1 MDTVTVKVHEYNE
14 ENHSLIVSFTTDAS
28 EMSVDETER
37 FAFDIHNYNPND
49 LNETLSLIARQGAI
63 IAHQKYIKE
72 QSKKNESIV
81 AAAKAEIGK
90 VYNFPIADLVS
101 VTTYPSPEGDN
112 GNMTGITIL

>member
-37 FAFDIHNYNPND
+37 FSFDIHNYNPND
-49 LNETLSLIARQGAI
+49 FNDTLSQIARQGAR
-63 IAHQKYIKE
+63 IAHQRWLQE
-72 QSKKNESIV
+72 QSKNNVEVV

-90 VYNFPIADLVS
+90 VYNFPIADLINI
-101 VTTYPSPEGDN
+101 TQHTSPDGDN
-112 GNMTGITIL
+112 KLSGITIL